1 MRVIGVRK
9 RPELQV
15 PPGVDVVLPVERL
28 REGLADADAVVLAI
42 PRTHDNR
49 VLIGEDE
56 FAVMKPTA
64 ILVNI
69 ARGQLVDEQALL
81 AALTSNRIL
90 GAGLD
95 AFHQEPLP
103 RDHPLWSMPNV
114 LISPHTAAF
123 AYEYWAPVVD
133 VFLDNVERF
142 RRGVPLRNVVD
153 KSLGY

>member
-1 MRVIGVRK
+1 MK
-9 RPELQV
+9 
-15 PPGVDVVLPVERL
+15 
-28 REGLADADAVVLAI
+28 ANAI
-42 PRTHDNR
+42 PRQHRSRATGSTNR
-49 VLIGEDE
+49 L
-56 FAVMKPTA
+56 
-64 ILVNI
+64 
-69 ARGQLVDEQALL
+69 LL
-81 AALTSNRIL
+81 AALTSNRIQ

-103 RDHPLWSMPNV
+103 ADHPLWSMPNV